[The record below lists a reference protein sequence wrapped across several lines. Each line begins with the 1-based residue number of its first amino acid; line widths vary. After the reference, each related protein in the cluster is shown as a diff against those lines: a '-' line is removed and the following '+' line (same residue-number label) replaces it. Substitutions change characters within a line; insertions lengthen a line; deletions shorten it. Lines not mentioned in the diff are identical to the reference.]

1 MFELLCCVFQYSS
14 QYFNTCPCM
23 PRIRIVFRVFGSFFV
38 ICSPSKQSIQNYSL
52 IPCGLWILRIQCQEK
67 HETLRNQHS
76 NAEGQ
81 NSDCCTRTY
90 PPSVRPG
97 LPWLW
102 CRHPIFQSSSPW
114 LIFLEL
120 NADNGHDSCMMQMLQ
135 NPARNIRN
143 QLLDPFNW
151 DTCLPHSHRSCHVPC
166 QDQWLFC

>member
-1 MFELLCCVFQYSS
+1 M
-14 QYFNTCPCM
+14 
-23 PRIRIVFRVFGSFFV
+23 
-38 ICSPSKQSIQNYSL
+38 
-52 IPCGLWILRIQCQEK
+52 WILRIQCQEK

-151 DTCLPHSHRSCHVPC
+151 DTSPTQSSFMPRPVPRSMAFLLTFLLQASLHRILSKSGHFHGPVLERFK
-166 QDQWLFC
+166 QQSYSFCTF